1 MARQWGLLLALAL
14 GGLVSGRGLAAAPRL
29 ALRVPPCEARR
40 TQRGMRDCAALPLRG
55 GGGGGEEV
63 AAEREDVKNVEP
75 WDMEQSPKIAAIL
88 ADPDKRDLAY
98 NATVRLH
105 TYGCVCVCVRSSAR
119 STTVRRESGLC
130 AELPVSRSWNS
141 TESATGAAMS

>member
-1 MARQWGLLLALAL
+1 MARSRWALLLALAL
-14 GGLVSGRGLAAAPRL
+14 GGLVSRRGLAAAPRL

-55 GGGGGEEV
+55 GGGEEV

-75 WDMEQSPKIAAIL
+75 WDMEQSPKIAAML

-98 NATVRLH
+98 NATVRLCTH
-105 TYGCVCVCVRSSAR
+105 GGVCVCVCVPRRVPRLCGERVASA
-119 STTVRRESGLC
+119 LKF
-130 AELPVSRSWNS
+130 P
-141 TESATGAAMS
+141 